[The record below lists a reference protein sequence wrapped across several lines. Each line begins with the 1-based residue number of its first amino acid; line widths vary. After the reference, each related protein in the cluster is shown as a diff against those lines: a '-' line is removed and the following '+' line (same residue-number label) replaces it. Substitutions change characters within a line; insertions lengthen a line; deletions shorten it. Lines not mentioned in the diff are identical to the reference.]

1 MPSRILIAD
10 DTLVVREFLE
20 MVFSRHGFEV
30 ILAPN
35 GEEALRLALAETP
48 DLMLIDV
55 MMPGIDGLEVSR
67 RVRLDKS
74 IARTPLILYSAVAGV
89 EVREKAVRAGADEFL
104 DKTIHHADLV
114 DRVRD
119 WLATRSAPGGIGVRA
134 QVKVA
139 LDIMSLLQTDWVW
152 LLAAREDRLETL
164 AVASVS
170 GEQEAARFLER
181 VGGSV
186 LRNQSAGPM
195 GRVLTLRQ
203 PRHEW
208 AVADLRTIALGKSL
222 ADAAIALGTRAV
234 DMLPLTGPTGES
246 GLLVFAS
253 PSTLQ
258 AAEGAAQQLRA
269 AQGYASTALGLPS
282 GRTNPRQSVA

>member
-55 MMPGIDGLEVSR
+55 MMPGIDGVEVSR
-67 RVRLDKS
+67 RVRQDKS

-89 EVREKAVRAGADEFL
+89 EVRERAVRAGADEFL

-222 ADAAIALGTRAV
+222 ADASIALGTRAV
-234 DMLPLTGPTGES
+234 DMIPLTGPNGEA

-253 PSTLQ
+253 PPTLQ
-258 AAEGAAQQLRA
+258 AAEGAEQRLRA

-282 GRTNPRQSVA
+282 GRANPRQSVA